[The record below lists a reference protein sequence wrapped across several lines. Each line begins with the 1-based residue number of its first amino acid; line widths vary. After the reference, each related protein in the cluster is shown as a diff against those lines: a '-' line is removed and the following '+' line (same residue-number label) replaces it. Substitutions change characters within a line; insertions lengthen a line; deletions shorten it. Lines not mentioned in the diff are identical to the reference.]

1 MEHTGYLFSNDSREK
16 FFVKY
21 KQLFCEFETVL
32 KIFFSKKKKKRR
44 LIINYIGKLQC
55 KQLGI

>member
-32 KIFFSKKKKKRR
+32 KIFFSKKKKKNVD
-44 LIINYIGKLQC
+44 LLSTI
-55 KQLGI
+55 